1 MQEFLKRE
9 LKIGR
14 DSGTYLFYGK
24 DRDDLLREI
33 LDFSKALNCRE
44 TEEFCGVCEVC
55 KRIDRLTY
63 GDLYILDGI
72 KGIRIEEIRET
83 IENAVASSYEGGK
96 KIFILRDVERLR
108 KESANALLK
117 IIEEP
122 PRDTFFF
129 LTTGSLNILSTIKSR
144 SILVYG
150 SKRTEDSREN
160 NFLYDLVDDFLERRE
175 YLDELDRLKVVEEII
190 RHSERDREIYRDIIR
205 RVLYHLKKE
214 EKLEDYLHLKDYLR
228 FPVNDKGILQSLFL
242 KI

>member
-9 LKIGR
+9 LKVGR
-14 DSGTYLFYGK
+14 NSGTYLFYGK
-24 DRDDLLREI
+24 DREALLREI
-33 LDFSKALNCRE
+33 LDFAKGLNCKNS
-44 TEEFCGVCEVC
+44 EEFCDACEIC

-72 KGIRIEEIRET
+72 KGVRIEEVRET

-96 KIFILRDVERLR
+96 KIFIIRDVERLR

-129 LTTGSLNILSTIKSR
+129 LTTGTLNILSTIKSR
-144 SILVYG
+144 SILVHG
-150 SKRTEDSREN
+150 TKSPEKIQEN

-175 YLDELDRLKVVEEII
+175 HLDELDRLKLVEEII
-190 RHSERDREIYRDIIR
+190 KHSERDREIYREVIK

-214 EKLEDYLHLKDYLR
+214 ENLEEYLYLKDYLR
-228 FPVNDKGILQSLFL
+228 FPVNDRGILQTLFL